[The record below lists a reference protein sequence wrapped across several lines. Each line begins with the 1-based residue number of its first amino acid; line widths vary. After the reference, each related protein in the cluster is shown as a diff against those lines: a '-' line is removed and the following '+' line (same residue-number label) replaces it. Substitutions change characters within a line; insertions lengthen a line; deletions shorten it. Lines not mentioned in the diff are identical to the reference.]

1 MTILGIGVDIIHTPR
16 ISALLKKRYA
26 GRFVK
31 KILSPAEYSGWV
43 NLSTSGTSGDLVRYL
58 AVRWSVKEAAY
69 KALYPTVRPT
79 WKELTYTSLNS
90 GIKPSLSYQPLDGLS
105 GSLVGPIHVSVSHDG
120 EYVLSQVLVECRDD

>member
-31 KILSPAEYSGWV
+31 KILSPAEYSGRH
-43 NLSTSGTSGDLVRYL
+43 LPIRY
-58 AVRWSVKEAAY
+58 RWSVKEAAY

-105 GSLVGPIHVSVSHDG
+105 GSLVGPIHVSFY
-120 EYVLSQVLVECRDD
+120 E